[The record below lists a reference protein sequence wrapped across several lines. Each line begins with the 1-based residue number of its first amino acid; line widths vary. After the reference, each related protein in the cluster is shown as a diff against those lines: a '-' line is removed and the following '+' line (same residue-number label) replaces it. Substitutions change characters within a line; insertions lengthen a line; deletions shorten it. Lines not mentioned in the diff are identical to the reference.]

1 MKFNTPAVRD
11 TNAQPAPIPQPETKP
26 QKTVAPKP
34 ESRQER
40 PFEVINGG
48 AMSAEEQAPQQVE
61 TRTLKGGV
69 FSLPDDEQL
78 SARIIQPVTIA
89 KAALNGIDGAAHAA
103 MLQRRKDRKAAEAK
117 LPDTYATPERMG
129 FSRLTIEALDEIG
142 IEWRAAY
149 KYHAGLVQAC
159 RDAITGVG
167 LLAYIRRDR
176 IGIEGM
182 RQLYGIC
189 DIARLKMEA
198 QDRAIGFAADIFNE
212 SFRRI
217 TGCAGVKERAE
228 KSYPSVQAGTVW
240 TYEVYATEL
249 LQALEHAWH
258 AVDYKS
264 NVMVLRNVLL
274 HHDGNNTLTVTGYDH
289 RLCVS
294 VDIDCTVTSG
304 EPFDITVDAG
314 TLKKSLKG
322 KKGLIELSTEW
333 DRYDDCYIAM
343 CGAKIPTIFAD
354 DFPPLPNVTPTAMET
369 INKAELHRAIERTVL
384 ATNPDDPRA
393 FMGGALFSHEA
404 IVATDGHRLVAI
416 ESNGF
421 RLPEGF
427 NAIIPTRTLNAVAKI
442 IKGKGK
448 YGLDGSADIALCST
462 DAMRGNAVL
471 FTSGNVR
478 IISRTIDVDY
488 PNWERVKP
496 EGSQGL
502 TMTLNTEWFA
512 RLVAEA
518 AEYAK
523 DKENKFVVRLDISN
537 MDNTVTVSAGTQDG
551 GKYENSMPCDLRGY
565 CDNFDGNTLTVHFN
579 ARYLL
584 DMLKHKNETTYFE
597 LFGSMKGSAAGIWHD
612 DANMHETH
620 VLMPIKM

>member
-1 MKFNTPAVRD
+1 MKFNTPMVRD
-11 TNAQPAPIPQPETKP
+11 TNAQPAPIPQTAPKKESAKPAAKPLPET
-26 QKTVAPKP
+26 
-34 ESRQER
+34 R

-48 AMSAEEQAPQQVE
+48 AMSPEEKAPQQVQ

-69 FSLPDDEQL
+69 FSLETDERL
-78 SARIIQPVTIA
+78 TARIVQPVTIA
-89 KAALNGIDGAAHAA
+89 KAALNCIDGAAHAA
-103 MLQRRKDRKAAEAK
+103 MLQRRKDRKAAEAE
-117 LPDTYATPERMG
+117 LSDTYATPERME
-129 FSRLTIEALDEIG
+129 FSRLAIETLDAIG

-149 KYHAGLVQAC
+149 RYHEGLVQAC
-159 RDAITGVG
+159 RAAITGM
-167 LLAYIRRDR
+167 A
-176 IGIEGM
+176 
-182 RQLYGIC
+182 
-189 DIARLKMEA
+189 
-198 QDRAIGFAADIFNE
+198 FAAQKKMLGLHAACRNVMSMVPSPEQFNAALYAL
-212 SFRRI
+212 
-217 TGCAGVKERAE
+217 TGCGKSPERPNANL
-228 KSYPSVQAGTVW
+228 GNMW

-249 LQALEHAWH
+249 RQAMEHAWH

-314 TLKKSLKG
+314 TFKKALKG
-322 KKGLIELSTEW
+322 KKGLIELATEW
-333 DRYDDCYIAM
+333 DRDDDCYIAM

-354 DFPPLPNVTPTAMET
+354 DFPPLPQVTPTAMET
-369 INKAELHRAIERTVL
+369 VNKAELHRAIERTAM

-404 IVATDGHRLVAI
+404 IVATDGHRMSVI
-416 ESNGF
+416 EPNGF
-421 RLPEGF
+421 RLPESF
-427 NAIIPTRTLNAVAKI
+427 NTIIPTRTLNAVAKI

-448 YGLDGSADIALCST
+448 YGLDGSVDIALCST
-462 DAMRGNAVL
+462 DATNAMRGNAVL
-471 FTSGNVR
+471 FFSGNVR
-478 IISRTIDVDY
+478 IISRTIDADY
-488 PNWERVKP
+488 PNWEKVKP
-496 EGSQGL
+496 EGGQGM

-512 RLVAEA
+512 RLVSEA

-523 DKENKFVVRLDISN
+523 DKENKLIVRFDISN

-565 CDNFDGNTLTVHFN
+565 CDDFDGNTLTVHFN

-620 VLMPIKM
+620 VLMPIKI